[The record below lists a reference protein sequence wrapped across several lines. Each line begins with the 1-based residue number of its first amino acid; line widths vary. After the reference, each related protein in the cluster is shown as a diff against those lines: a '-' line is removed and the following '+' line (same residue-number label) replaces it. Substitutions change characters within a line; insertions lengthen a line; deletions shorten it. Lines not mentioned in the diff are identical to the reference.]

1 MGGAG
6 LAAGDGARP
15 GPTRFPLHTLQA
27 RERAA
32 AAAKKAEAKRLAD
45 EEDAAASRA
54 AAKATAA
61 ARARPTA
68 HQLRERADKEAAA
81 REAAAT
87 SAARAARRE
96 VGADEHAEAMDRA
109 APDNRAADGAVD
121 ARSLDAAVA
130 ALTVG
135 GGEDV
140 DRRPEKRARAA
151 FAAYSER
158 ELARLKAEKPGL
170 KLSQYK
176 DLVWRA
182 WLKAPENPMVA
193 AGRV

>member
-1 MGGAG
+1 M
-6 LAAGDGARP
+6 
-15 GPTRFPLHTLQA
+15 
-27 RERAA
+27 
-32 AAAKKAEAKRLAD
+32 
-45 EEDAAASRA
+45 DA
-54 AAKATAA
+54 
-61 ARARPTA
+61 
-68 HQLRERADKEAAA
+68 L
-81 REAAAT
+81 
-87 SAARAARRE
+87 
-96 VGADEHAEAMDRA
+96 

-130 ALTVG
+130 ALSITAP
-135 GGEDV
+135 GGEEP

-182 WLKAPENPMVA
+182 WGKAPENPMVA
-193 AGRV
+193 AGRAGG